1 MTAEARIN
9 HILCTQSIS
18 GLFTMKES
26 TIKST
31 QILLGTLTGVVVGA
45 IAGILFAP
53 AKGSKTRKQIVGKG
67 DEFADTLQ
75 DKFDDLVETVEKK
88 YEKKRHEASLFIA
101 TGRSKFGKVAN
112 DGKSVD
118 V

>member
-1 MTAEARIN
+1 MTE
-9 HILCTQSIS
+9 SIK
-18 GLFTMKES
+18 KES
-26 TIKST
+26 TTKLA
-31 QILLGTLTGVVVGA
+31 QIVVGALAGVAVGA

-67 DEFADTLQ
+67 DEYADTLQ

-88 YEKKRHEASLFIA
+88 YKNTRNEAGLLIA
-101 TGRSKFGKVAN
+101 TGRSKFGKARK
-112 DGKSVD
+112 DSQSAD

>member
-1 MTAEARIN
+1 
-9 HILCTQSIS
+9 
-18 GLFTMKES
+18 MKES
-26 TIKST
+26 TIKPT
-31 QILLGTLTGVVVGA
+31 QILLGTLTGIVVGA

-88 YEKKRHEASLFIA
+88 YENKRNEARLFIA
-101 TGRSKFGKVAN
+101 TGRSKLGKVQN
-112 DGKSVD
+112 GGKSVD